1 MIEVY
6 NRSTECKW
14 LFGDARPIRPAG
26 VIEMTDVPV
35 AAFKDVPTRHIAVDD
50 VPFVY
55 RDLGPRT
62 GIPVIFLN
70 HLGATLD
77 NYDPRVV
84 DGLAAKHRVIAFDN
98 RGVGASDGRTPT
110 TVAVMA
116 RDAVS
121 FIRAMGFHAVDL
133 LGFSLGGFI
142 AQQIALTEPSLVRRM
157 ILTGTGPAG
166 GEGIDKVTG
175 LTLRAM
181 VKGALTLRDPKY
193 YLFFTRTANGRQA
206 AKAFLARL
214 KERTR
219 DRDRPMEIR
228 SFRAQLR
235 AIHAWGTQ
243 APQDLGAITQPTFVA
258 NGDDDL
264 MVPTVNSVDLAR
276 RISGAKLSI
285 YEDAGHGGIFQHH
298 RTFVAEA
305 LAFLA

>member
-1 MIEVY
+1 
-6 NRSTECKW
+6 
-14 LFGDARPIRPAG
+14 
-26 VIEMTDVPV
+26 MTDVAA
-35 AAFKDVPTRHIAVDD
+35 AAFKDVPTRHIAGDG

-62 GIPVIFLN
+62 GIPVILLN

-98 RGVGASDGRTPT
+98 RGVGASGGRTPT
-110 TVAVMA
+110 NVAAMA

-121 FIRAMGFHAVDL
+121 FIRAMGFDTVDL
-133 LGFSLGGFI
+133 LGFSLGGFV

-175 LTLRAM
+175 LTLRAI
-181 VKGALTLRDPKY
+181 VKGALTLRNPKY
-193 YLFFTRTANGRQA
+193 YLFFTRTANGRRA

-219 DRDRPMEIR
+219 DRDRPMAIR
-228 SFRAQLR
+228 SFRAQLT
-235 AIHAWGTQ
+235 AIHAWGSQ
-243 APQDLGAITQPTFVA
+243 APQNLGAITQPTFVA

-264 MVPTVNSVDLAR
+264 MVPTVNSADLAR
-276 RISGAKLSI
+276 RIPGAKLSI

-298 RTFVAEA
+298 QTFVAEA